1 MGWMVIMVPT
11 RFPRPYFSRRCGCE
25 WSPQFN
31 CFQIWAERGSRVKL
45 RLIIVDTD
53 NLCICAL
60 FVKIPKFHPNQSPN
74 ILCQP
79 LVGMFSPGTSPIRRW
94 REFPWGWW
102 RCRCWR
108 PPKSPRSSVRRCPT
122 CHCWMAASGMLEDNK
137 THQNTRCSGDHS
149 RSIFCMFSMFCMLFV
164 LTSHWQGFHCVRGI
178 LN

>member
-53 NLCICAL
+53 NLCIYAL

-94 REFPWGWW
+94 REGGGGDVVAEDPRSRQDLPSADAQRATAGWQPLG
-102 RCRCWR
+102 CWR
-108 PPKSPRSSVRRCPT
+108 TTKHIKTQDVLEITRDQFSVCSL
-122 CHCWMAASGMLEDNK
+122 CSVCYLCWHPIDKAS
-137 THQNTRCSGDHS
+137 
-149 RSIFCMFSMFCMLFV
+149 IAFV
-164 LTSHWQGFHCVRGI
+164 EY
-178 LN
+178 